1 MARTVLSIEPDG
13 RDGFQVRLER
23 APLKFPGARVP
34 GPLDCDPDSL
44 PDWTTPN
51 GVAAYGQSLA
61 DRLSGHG
68 AVHQALQALALTPPD
83 RHAPLYVRALA
94 PEADALRWEALR
106 SGQGDFFALRSTSP
120 VGRIVYVDSGEDRAP
135 DPFEPPLR
143 VMALLS
149 ALGVDADKEWAY
161 LLKAVQDANQA
172 GLPVELEVRV
182 GKPELLDE
190 INAAALPGVR
200 VRPLPSLSSDL
211 ERDIE
216 AFRPHLLHAFCH
228 GSVGYGAGWLE
239 FATSVDWELTDAGM
253 PPERGSLVVDVDQ
266 LTRLPAVRAA
276 WLVTLNC
283 CEGGR
288 SSAELHAMAARL
300 VEAGTAAAIGMQ
312 EPVHAGD
319 AHEFCR
325 AFYPALFGLLADRLA
340 PGTAG
345 AAEIEWAEAL
355 YAPRRALLDRNG
367 HDPTSDR
374 TWTLPVL
381 YVRPERFHVL
391 RQAAPPPGAPAV
403 PEPSPEEVEAM
414 RDRAHIV
421 AGLLRV
427 LPEGTP
433 EAARDDLLALLADLP
448 PTLRPRR
455 DGSFESGASP

>member
-34 GPLDCDPDSL
+34 GPLDCSPDTF

-51 GVAAYGQSLA
+51 GVAAYGQCLA
-61 DRLSGHG
+61 DRLSGHD
-68 AVHQALQALALTPPD
+68 AVRQALQALALAPPGQ
-83 RHAPLYVRALA
+83 RAPLYVRVLA

-106 SGQGDFFALRSTSP
+106 SGQGDFFALRSSSP
-120 VGRIVYVDSGEDRAP
+120 VGRIVYVDSGEDRRP

-149 ALGVDADKEWAY
+149 ALGVPAGKEWAS
-161 LLKAVQDANQA
+161 LRRAVQDAHQA
-172 GLPVELEVRV
+172 GLPVEVEVRV
-182 GKPELLDE
+182 GEPGLLLE
-190 INAAALPGVR
+190 INAAAVPGVR
-200 VRPLPSLSSDL
+200 AALLPSRSNEL
-211 ERDIE
+211 EQDIE

-239 FATSVDWELTDAGM
+239 LATSVDWELTDGGM

-266 LTRLPAVRAA
+266 LTRLAAVRTA

-288 SSAELHAMAARL
+288 STAELHAMAARL

-325 AFYPALFGLLADRLA
+325 AFYPALFDLLADRLA
-340 PGTAG
+340 PGAAG
-345 AAEIEWAEAL
+345 ATEIEWADAL

-391 RQAAPPPGAPAV
+391 RQAAPQPGA
-403 PEPSPEEVEAM
+403 PEPSPEEIDAM
-414 RDRAHIV
+414 RERAHIV

-455 DGSFESGASP
+455 DGSFESGPPP